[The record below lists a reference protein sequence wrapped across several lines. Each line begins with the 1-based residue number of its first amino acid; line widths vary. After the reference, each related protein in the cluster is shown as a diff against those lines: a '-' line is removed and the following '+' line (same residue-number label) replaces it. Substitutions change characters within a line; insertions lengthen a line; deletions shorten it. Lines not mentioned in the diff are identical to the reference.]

1 MQQYL
6 QNKKGLV
13 QGVFDQVFDKYDLMN
28 DFMSFGIHRL
38 WKKNLINLMNPSK
51 NKNLIDVACGTGDIG
66 KLYLDNTD
74 ISNNITCIDPNKGMI
89 AEGKKKL
96 INYKNINWI
105 ISEAERLP
113 VKSDLFD
120 FYTISFG
127 LRNTKDLDR
136 TLSEAY
142 RVLKPGGRFLCLEFS
157 QIQNENLK
165 FIYKQYSKL
174 IPLIGKYV
182 VGNKKPYEYLLE
194 SIEKFVSQDELLDL
208 MSKNKFQKCNY
219 KNLSNGGASNVSAEE
234 KLVDRAQLMGLTAPE
249 MTALIGGM
257 RVLNTNYDGSD
268 YGVFTKKPG
277 TLTNDYFVNL
287 LDMNITWKEEDKS
300 EQTFLGKDRKTKKN
314 KWKATRVDLIFGSNS
329 QLRALA
335 EVYACE
341 DSSKKFVDDFIAAWV
356 KVMNADR
363 FDLKL
368 N

>member
-13 QGVFDQVFDKYDLMN
+13 QGVFNQVFDKYDLMN

-74 ISNNITCIDPNKGMI
+74 INNNITCIDPNKGMI
-89 AEGKKKL
+89 AKGKKKL

-113 VKSDLFD
+113 IKSDLFD

-127 LRNTKDLDR
+127 LRNTKDLNK

-157 QIQNENLK
+157 QIQTENLK

-182 VGNKKPYEYLLE
+182 VGNKEPYEYLLE

-208 MSKNKFQKCNY
+208 MSKNKFQKCSY
-219 KNLSNGGASNVSAEE
+219 KNLSNGIVSIHS
-234 KLVDRAQLMGLTAPE
+234 G
-249 MTALIGGM
+249 
-257 RVLNTNYDGSD
+257 
-268 YGVFTKKPG
+268 
-277 TLTNDYFVNL
+277 
-287 LDMNITWKEEDKS
+287 WKIK
-300 EQTFLGKDRKTKKN
+300 
-314 KWKATRVDLIFGSNS
+314 
-329 QLRALA
+329 
-335 EVYACE
+335 
-341 DSSKKFVDDFIAAWV
+341 
-356 KVMNADR
+356 
-363 FDLKL
+363 
-368 N
+368 